1 MATITIEI
9 PEKVLKRG
17 SSQRLL
23 VVNPKEFAKDLKKS
37 WEMGD
42 ATEALKIAR
51 QEHRAGKLKEL
62 KSLRQLMK

>member
-9 PEKVLKRG
+9 PEKILKGGASR
-17 SSQRLL
+17 RLL
-23 VVNPKEFAKDLKKS
+23 VVDPKEFAKDLKRS

-42 ATEALKIAR
+42 ALMATKTAR
-51 QEHRAGKLKEL
+51 REHKLGKLKEL